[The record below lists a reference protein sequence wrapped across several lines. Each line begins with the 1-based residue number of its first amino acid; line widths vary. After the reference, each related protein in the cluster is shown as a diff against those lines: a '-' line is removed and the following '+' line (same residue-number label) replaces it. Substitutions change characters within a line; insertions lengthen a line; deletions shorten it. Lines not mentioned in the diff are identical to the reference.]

1 MVPKSISDLQYI
13 PNFFFKDCF
22 VDDVEIRL
30 ALPTSSACFTRQR
43 SRLNHDQRDPTCAQL
58 ALRHLKDI
66 AGSATSQPDSISPIQ
81 PGRNAIMMRARHGKD
96 ENESDK
102 LCLVQRGPGCGLTGP
117 CSCVRCSFHRHGA
130 GSCNMAQAQLCN
142 TGTPRWIDL
151 DLDDDRRCHHRRQ
164 RVS

>member
-1 MVPKSISDLQYI
+1 MTSAIPLVLNSPCDISRTL
-13 PNFFFKDCF
+13 
-22 VDDVEIRL
+22 RG
-30 ALPTSSACFTRQR
+30 RQR
-43 SRLNHDQRDPTCAQL
+43 TMLSYVVGVPCC
-58 ALRHLKDI
+58 
-66 AGSATSQPDSISPIQ
+66 SATSQPDSISPIQ